1 MSLTL
6 PSFSAYPLSMR
17 RLVIAAAM
25 MGVSLAT
32 TSPAEAKSIWLKC
45 DVLIINLDSQKEK
58 YSLEIEKNG
67 SQYIENANNRI
78 FYGPATFNPGQINF
92 DFRVLDYGDVGDG
105 IKKAVTINRR
115 TLAYTSISV
124 MKITFG
130 GRTDGWVKMKRDP
143 QDDLPESGKC
153 TIIKTPP
160 TTGNKI

>member
-1 MSLTL
+1 
-6 PSFSAYPLSMR
+6 MR

-105 IKKAVTINRR
+105 IKKLSR
-115 TLAYTSISV
+115 
-124 MKITFG
+124 
-130 GRTDGWVKMKRDP
+130 
-143 QDDLPESGKC
+143 
-153 TIIKTPP
+153 
-160 TTGNKI
+160 